1 MERRICHCLLAGPG
15 FTQTLGTDR
24 VLLCKRR
31 RPQCAGVPPPV
42 PAPCVLLDG
51 KFGQAEP
58 RGSAI
63 LRIFLALN
71 LLLCEL
77 VLEPSLLPRHGWCF
91 YLMPA
96 LPQLVLKQGES
107 TALH

>member
-77 VLEPSLLPRHGWCF
+77 VLESLPSAQAWMVLLSNASSASAG
-91 YLMPA
+91 
-96 LPQLVLKQGES
+96 LK
-107 TALH
+107 TR